1 MYPNEYLIC
10 GNNTWL
16 NATVCDQESKI
27 QGGEYFIDTII
38 PPIPAPWSG
47 VWMNTLYNFTR
58 ADSWKCAV
66 IGAFVDT
73 SKLSDGT
80 HYIKL
85 RGKDTAENWGKI
97 TECLGVS
104 FVRDTLAPET
114 SKTLIPANDISHSCD
129 PNEIDAANLPQG
141 VQLTNGCQFVK
152 AGTQIKLSAVDPD
165 PQQTGEHADKTRIH
179 WRVWYKVNSG
189 DTWVIDQE
197 GVGDE
202 NQDVTITLTKDSYHL
217 VEYWAVDACGWEE
230 VHHFELDIVDT
241 KPPIEKKIVG
251 GPHVP
256 CDGERYTHIE
266 EVTGEDGDCFWVRD
280 KVTPIKLSCED
291 QLPHPVGHE
300 EICYKI
306 TLDGQTDLTQQYCT
320 QFGGTVENGWCCK
333 DVSGKVNYTFTFQE
347 DSVHTLQ
354 YYCIDA
360 LGNEGNTDT
369 ETFKVDSVPPTTTKT
384 YGQPLVTTDGG
395 YPKWINSSTPIT
407 LTAVDGGDLCAV
419 GVDKIYWRNT
429 IVDSMYCQSPS
440 LCEYAQSSDDFVE
453 YTGQFTKPEESCH
466 LIEYYAVDLL
476 GNQEPVKKQCV
487 YVENT
492 PPVSSKTLGTP
503 KHECNESEKAQYGI
517 NDCWFMTDETPIEL
531 SCSDIGNHPVDDV
544 KIHYKI
550 EWKMNWEDNWQTI
563 KEETVGNYKKFYY
576 EDFTSHLGSYHKLTW
591 YCVDALGNAEQEHVE
606 LDIVDTKPPV
616 SQKTLGDPKHVCTQG
631 EQSLYYPQMPNPTDG
646 CYFIT
651 QQTPITLSCQDQEP
665 HPVNHVKIYYKDW
678 IVGNDEPE
686 WTIVNDDHVTITKT
700 QDSAHKLVW
709 YCVDELGNEESTHT
723 EYDIVDTVSPT
734 IDISVIGPQFYNQN
748 EDKLYIDGVTVIQVN
763 ATDPEPHPV
772 GHVTCEWNYTVTD
785 GQKIGQGETGLV
797 PPFNIT
803 FPEESNH
810 VLTIKCKDALGNE
823 KVETR
828 TYVVDKTPPTT
839 TKTYGQPLVTTDGG
853 YPKWINSSTPIT
865 LTVEDTGIHKS
876 GIKETKYRVTQVS
889 DNYCSEEIDC
899 QQMAVGTGNWNTYT
913 SPFKITQDSCHLIEY
928 YSVDNVDK
936 TETVKKQCVYVDNK
950 APQSSKNVGE
960 PKKEVSCSNYGTYTD
975 GCYFVNQST
984 PITITCTDQQPHPVD
999 QVKIYYKID
1008 WKNKSCD
1015 QWQNGTWIEISSN
1028 SITFTYSKDSYHRL
1042 SWYCVDALGN
1052 KENVHTELDIVDSK
1066 PPVSTKTFEGFYK
1079 NCSQLPC
1086 AASGACDY
1094 YIKQSTK
1101 IKLTCTDPDPHPVD
1115 DVKIYYRYYLDDV
1128 LKQDWTLY
1136 TGPIQYSED
1145 SKHTL
1150 EWYCVDALGN
1160 AENVKTQ
1167 VERVDTTPPETTKII
1182 GEPKWWDESK
1192 GLYWVTSKTPITLVV
1207 KDKQEICAAGPAKL
1221 YYQIWRDSN
1230 CDGAVDTQVTSGT
1243 VSTDSNCNLNK
1254 TIYLQNECLN
1264 EIRWYAEDALGNKE
1278 NGGQYITQKHWVD
1291 NTPPHLVI
1299 LKPVDG
1305 WYSNGED
1312 IGIVTQAED
1321 LNNVNSSCEQRSN
1334 PCDVV
1339 GIGISCGNPNDCNG
1353 LGTSCAVGIE
1363 NGAQCNAY
1371 LVDVERTLDKIKDK
1385 KIQEIMLENLQLL
1398 TQGTLLYNSQT
1409 KQCEGYATIP
1419 LENNL
1424 RDGVYVLVVE
1434 VADKLG
1440 NGADTLDEIGR
1451 AINERCGC
1459 DVYDM
1464 CEVEC
1469 VRDAIQDIITI
1480 WNLPKIGIDN
1490 HAPVVT
1496 IVSPEAGRLFGGER
1510 VYIEANVIDSEDG
1523 QITSTITS
1531 GTPCYITLGEVSLGA
1546 VPYNNENRKCY
1557 GTIIIPEDKDMPQGE
1572 QDLTVRIA
1580 DNAGNIGEGSVA
1592 VEVDT
1597 VKPFVSIISPAN
1609 NQFVKGIQQI
1619 KVLATDENL
1628 DLVKVSTDNGQTW
1641 KDVTGGLTFFT
1652 YDWDTTQETDGMAY
1666 GIIAKAIDSAGNTG
1680 YSEMVIVIVDNGAP
1694 EGVYVVS
1701 PIKDEIVSGNI
1712 TLKTIATDYVS
1723 GIQNVVIYVNSV
1735 PQWSCNAVLVGGTW
1749 QCELDS
1755 TSLPD
1760 GQHNVYAV
1768 ATDNLGHQTTSASVP
1783 FIIDNNPPTIP
1794 SPFGHIPSIP
1804 SEDKYEYDTDGVVTW
1819 YWGPSSDE
1827 GAGVDHYILELNGE
1841 YIVVYGTPTPEG
1853 WITYTISDLFDGM
1866 YEARV
1871 RAIDKAGYESD
1882 WTNYDD
1888 VIVDKIKPSPISI
1901 STSGN
1906 ENPPYDTNGNYV
1918 INWLGGTDANF
1929 DRYELYENDVNI
1941 YSGLDNSMIFT
1952 SKSDGS
1958 YEYYVTAYD
1967 KAGWSTSSKKIN
1979 VIVDT
1984 IAPDISI
1991 TGTIPGIGFFIAT
2004 YSVSEP
2010 EPSSGIDRLVPT
2022 SDGYALCSGT
2032 FPSGF
2037 CTVFLGTQLSL
2048 TVYDKA
2054 GNSDTASTTGQ
2065 EKDITPPKIMMSA
2078 PSGVINYNNIVLYA
2092 KTDEPAT
2099 CYYDTFDN
2107 VGTMNQ
2113 MNTSD
2118 SIEHQAIIGT
2128 LADGL
2133 YVYHIRCQDLSGNMM
2148 EQSKTIVFAINTESQ
2163 FCLVIPPKGPNNP
2176 GGYWNAGWN
2185 TFVLPQLILEDIYH
2199 DGPYPVQ
2206 DILSSLYEDGVPN
2219 FEIIWYY
2226 NGTQWLYFDPEHPEY
2241 STLLYFNDTK
2251 SLPYYIK
2258 MNQEDR
2264 LELSCSE
2271 VE

>member
-369 ETFKVDSVPPTTTKT
+369 ETFKVDSV
-384 YGQPLVTTDGG
+384 
-395 YPKWINSSTPIT
+395 
-407 LTAVDGGDLCAV
+407 
-419 GVDKIYWRNT
+419 
-429 IVDSMYCQSPS
+429 
-440 LCEYAQSSDDFVE
+440 
-453 YTGQFTKPEESCH
+453 
-466 LIEYYAVDLL
+466 
-476 GNQEPVKKQCV
+476 
-487 YVENT
+487 
-492 PPVSSKTLGTP
+492 
-503 KHECNESEKAQYGI
+503 
-517 NDCWFMTDETPIEL
+517 
-531 SCSDIGNHPVDDV
+531 
-544 KIHYKI
+544 
-550 EWKMNWEDNWQTI
+550 
-563 KEETVGNYKKFYY
+563 
-576 EDFTSHLGSYHKLTW
+576 
-591 YCVDALGNAEQEHVE
+591 
-606 LDIVDTKPPV
+606 
-616 SQKTLGDPKHVCTQG
+616 
-631 EQSLYYPQMPNPTDG
+631 
-646 CYFIT
+646 
-651 QQTPITLSCQDQEP
+651 
-665 HPVNHVKIYYKDW
+665 
-678 IVGNDEPE
+678 
-686 WTIVNDDHVTITKT
+686 
-700 QDSAHKLVW
+700 
-709 YCVDELGNEESTHT
+709 
-723 EYDIVDTVSPT
+723 
-734 IDISVIGPQFYNQN
+734 
-748 EDKLYIDGVTVIQVN
+748 
-763 ATDPEPHPV
+763 
-772 GHVTCEWNYTVTD
+772 
-785 GQKIGQGETGLV
+785 
-797 PPFNIT
+797 
-803 FPEESNH
+803 
-810 VLTIKCKDALGNE
+810 
-823 KVETR
+823 
-828 TYVVDKTPPTT
+828 PPTT